1 VFLLW
6 PFPQPIGF
14 SPPRVPSPFF
24 LGFLLFMIQVF
35 FLYNWL
41 FYLWFCNILLP
52 IETQNFLRWRFVLF
66 FHVQVLPVALPLL
79 YILAMDWQRWDSN
92 LRPYLSC
99 FFARVPLSYKL
110 IGMISCFVY
119 KGLLIFFPTNKVGSL
134 WMLIG
139 TKFNGYSRKHKIIF
153 FGE

>member
-1 VFLLW
+1 VTFPTTYWFFSSSCSVSIFLR
-6 PFPQPIGF
+6 F
-14 SPPRVPSPFF
+14 SSVHDSS
-24 LGFLLFMIQVF
+24 F

-41 FYLWFCNILLP
+41 FYLWFCYILLP

-119 KGLLIFFPTNKVGSL
+119 KGLLIFFRQ
-134 WMLIG
+134 
-139 TKFNGYSRKHKIIF
+139 TKLDLS
-153 FGE
+153 ECW